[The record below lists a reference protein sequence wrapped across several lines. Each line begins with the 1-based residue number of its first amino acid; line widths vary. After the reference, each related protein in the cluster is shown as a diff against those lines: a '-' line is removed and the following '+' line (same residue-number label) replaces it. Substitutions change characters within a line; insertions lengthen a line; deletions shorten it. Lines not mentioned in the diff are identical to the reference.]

1 MRKDAR
7 IVRPARQADLDALS
21 DLYRRARAFMAE
33 NGNPTQ
39 WREGHPSRELLEAD
53 LAAKQLYV
61 ITDGESIQGAFV
73 LLLGEEP
80 SYATLTGGTW
90 GSQAPYGTI
99 HRLAGFG
106 GGIFRQCLDFCLTR
120 IPYLRIDTHADNHI
134 MQHLILSHGFTFRGT
149 VRLSDGTSRLAYDRL
164 PDLS

>member
-1 MRKDAR
+1 
-7 IVRPARQADLDALS
+7 
-21 DLYRRARAFMAE
+21 MAE

-39 WREGHPSRELLEAD
+39 WREGHPSQALLESD
-53 LAAKQLYV
+53 LAAEQLYV
-61 ITDGESIQGAFV
+61 ITDGETIQGAFV

-80 SYATLTGGTW
+80 SYATLTGGSW
-90 GSQAPYGTI
+90 SSDAPYGTI

-106 GGIFRQCLDFCLTR
+106 GGIFRRCLDFCQEK
-120 IPYLRIDTHADNHI
+120 IDYLRIDTHADNHI

-164 PDLS
+164 PLR